1 VKNQV
6 QYIFGVIV
14 FGLGLA
20 LLVRETFVAPETEV
34 GTSNILTA
42 QARLKIQRTRATESQ
57 RVHNVRSATTRQN
70 SQQKK
75 SLSDQESRSV
85 DESSLFPVYGYHWGR
100 EVIPELR
107 DFSKWAD
114 EYAKTPQRS
123 QELVAEGVGRA
134 KARREMMLALINV
147 DPQVALASAIPR
159 DVREQLPAVVLTHSE
174 RHISGVGNLEV
185 AIVTPEAGVKALGP
199 LVQRSARLLEGTYQ
213 AHVYGQMK
221 RFGTVDEIYLH
232 GVAVGDQLA
241 LADTP
246 MRPLEVGESLIS
258 GKKVEA
264 NHPVSPSLANRVRG
278 GGIGPFFAEGKEGYK
293 CLCCAKAKWDNYDA
307 YLGTK
312 ASGGDN
318 TAAVI
323 GRAYNN
329 TGEKKLLLIPV
340 EFPDKTGSP
349 WSSTTVRDNRIN
361 AIQDYFNTVSYGTF
375 TVPTVTVAPLQLL
388 DNNATYYN
396 AQGYTVLKN
405 DAASKSQAAGD
416 NPDDYEFVSIVIN
429 HNLYSGWAGRGQVG
443 DKYNWI
449 DGYNSGSELD
459 QTADVYVH
467 ELGHNLGLF
476 HANSWDPASST
487 PDDPSGTHDEYGFD
501 FDMMGNG
508 SYSYDKM
515 HFNASFK
522 NAMDWLSD
530 SSITTVTSDTT
541 IDLHVMDQTQ
551 VAGRTYAIKIPA
563 GISLGSSSNLDYWIE
578 FRSRFPSKPTLDDGV
593 LIYMS
598 DDDHTDEALKL
609 LDMNPSTSTVSDAGL
624 DKGESFTI
632 SSSRWKI
639 TVDSQTGSGA
649 DSLVKVTVSDARPP
663 TISSNPKNVS
673 TSLES
678 AVTFTVSAIGPGLLY
693 QWYKD
698 GASIVGET
706 SSTLTI
712 SNFQESD
719 KGSYHV
725 VVSNS
730 FGTTTSSTATLS
742 VTSSGGG
749 GGCGAVPPL
758 TIFMLGWVTM
768 GFNRL
773 CLLLNFGF
781 RSGQGCDSRK
791 VEREQSRGKT
801 VVHPSPTK

>member
-1 VKNQV
+1 M
-6 QYIFGVIV
+6 
-14 FGLGLA
+14 
-20 LLVRETFVAPETEV
+20 APETEV
-34 GTSNILTA
+34 GTSITLTA
-42 QARLKIQRTRATESQ
+42 QDRLEIQHTRATESQ
-57 RVHNVRSATTRQN
+57 RAHNVRSATTRQN

-107 DFSKWAD
+107 DFSKWTD
-114 EYAKTPQRS
+114 EYAKSPRRS

-174 RHISGVGNLEV
+174 RHISGIGNLDV
-185 AIVTPEAGVKALGP
+185 AVVTPEAGVKVPAP
-199 LVQRSARLLEGTYQ
+199 RVERFARLQDGTYQ

-221 RFGTVDEIYLH
+221 RFGTVDGLYLH
-232 GVAVGDQLA
+232 GVAIGDQLA
-241 LADTP
+241 LSDTP
-246 MRPLEVGESLIS
+246 MRPLELGEPLVS
-258 GKKVEA
+258 GKTVEA
-264 NHPVSPSLANRVRG
+264 DHPVSPSLANRVRG
-278 GGIGPFFAEGKEGYK
+278 VGIGPFFAEGKEGYK
-293 CLCCAKAKWDNYDA
+293 CLCCAKAEWDNYDA

-323 GRAYNN
+323 GRVYNN
-329 TGEKKLLLIPV
+329 TGEKSLLLIPV

-349 WSSTTVRDNRIN
+349 WSSNTVRDNRIS

-375 TVPTVTVAPLQLL
+375 TLPTVTVAPLQLL

-396 AQGYTVLKN
+396 VQGYTVLKN
-405 DAASKSQAAGD
+405 DAATKSQTAGD

-459 QTADVYVH
+459 QTTDVYVH
-467 ELGHNLGLF
+467 ELGHNLGLY
-476 HANSWDPASST
+476 HANSWDPTSST
-487 PDDPSGTHDEYGFD
+487 PDDSSGTHDEYGFD
-501 FDMMGNG
+501 FDMMGNR

-522 NAMDWLSD
+522 NALDWLPD
-530 SSITTVTSDTT
+530 SSITTVTSDITV
-541 IDLHVMDQTQ
+541 DLYVMDQTQ
-551 VAGRTYAIKIPA
+551 VSGRTYAIKIPA

-578 FRSRFPSKPTLDDGV
+578 FRSRYPSNTTLDDGV

-598 DDDHTDEALKL
+598 NNTHTDEALKL
-609 LDMNPSTSTVSDAGL
+609 LDMNPSTSSISDAGL

-632 SSSRWKI
+632 SGSRWKI
-639 TVDSQTGSGA
+639 TVDSQSGSGA
-649 DSLVKVTVSDARPP
+649 DSLVTVTVSDARPP
-663 TISSNPKNVS
+663 AISSNPTDVS
-673 TSLES
+673 TSLEA
-678 AVTFTVSAIGPGLLY
+678 AVTFTVSAIGPSLLY

-698 GASIVGET
+698 DASIVGQT

-742 VTSSGGG
+742 VASSGGG
-749 GGCGAVPPL
+749 GGGGCGSVPPL

-781 RSGQGCDSRK
+781 RSGQGRDCRK
-791 VEREQSRGKT
+791 VEREPSRGKKGT
-801 VVHPSPTK
+801 HPSPTREELME